1 MSVNAELVG
10 KRASRTQH
18 DVHLAIAE
26 LNASF
31 VRVLIEM
38 AQLDAASTSDFI
50 TALRVPLLALA
61 TPACALAARMPVL
74 LLEIESRN
82 AIWWQAASVDPLKT
96 VAAQSATLILP
107 RARAVKLTRSIL
119 TLAWLLSRTDRENAV
134 VSLGMSVPVIT
145 LVSALQPSQLDAI
158 AERQYAHLRPR
169 WMDQLAL
176 WKRLLSSQANEPDS
190 VRSCTYR
197 LLQLSYPCRYG
208 AS

>member
-1 MSVNAELVG
+1 MSVIAELAI
-10 KRASRTQH
+10 KSASRTQR

-26 LNASF
+26 LNASL

-50 TALRVPLLALA
+50 AALRVPLLALA
-61 TPACALAARMPVL
+61 TPSCALAARMPVL
-74 LLEIESRN
+74 LLEIESRS
-82 AIWWQAASVDPLKT
+82 AIWWKAASVDPMRGYS
-96 VAAQSATLILP
+96 AQSASLSLP
-107 RARAVKLTRSIL
+107 RARAVKLARSIL

-134 VSLGMSVPVIT
+134 VSLGMSVPVIA
-145 LVSALQPSQLDAI
+145 LVSAMQPSQLDVI

-169 WMDQLAL
+169 WMDRLAL

-197 LLQLSYPCRYG
+197 LLQLSHPCRYG
-208 AS
+208 AP